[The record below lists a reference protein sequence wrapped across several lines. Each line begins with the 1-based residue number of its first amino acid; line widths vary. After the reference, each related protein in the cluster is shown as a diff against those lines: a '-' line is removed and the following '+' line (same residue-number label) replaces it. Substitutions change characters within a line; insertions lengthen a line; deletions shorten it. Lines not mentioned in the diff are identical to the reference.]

1 MSNERNSHQD
11 NFILEE
17 FISNDYTGNKYAISK
32 SGSLSKVSLSKPY
45 KSMTEIFKVC
55 VYLSSN
61 IIQLSLNS

>member
-1 MSNERNSHQD
+1 MSKEQNSHQD

-32 SGSLSKVSLSKPY
+32 SGSLSKVSISKSY

-55 VYLSSN
+55 VYLSSK
-61 IIQLSLNS
+61 IIQLNFNS